1 MIFNS
6 LVYLIFL
13 PVVLLL
19 LTGAAERCKWIL
31 LLAAS
36 YLFYM
41 WWNPSLIVLILTSTA
56 VSYFCALMIERSER
70 RKVRIFFLTV
80 SLVILF
86 GFLFFFKYFNFFTSL
101 TADICALFGLS
112 VPKTSLDLILP
123 VGISF
128 YTFQTL
134 SYVIDVC
141 RGTISAESHFGYYAL
156 YVSFFP
162 QLVAGP
168 IERPENLLPQLKQKI
183 VFTREN
189 IRAGLSA
196 MAVGYF
202 KKIAAAD
209 LLAGY
214 VNSVYNAPA
223 EQSGTAVAIATLL
236 FTIQIYCDFSGY
248 SDIAV
253 GTARLMG
260 IRLMKNFDLPYSS
273 SSVKEFWDRW
283 HISLSSWLRDY
294 LYFPLGGNR
303 KGKIRAQINIF
314 IVFLASGLWHGA
326 NLTFVLWGVVHGA
339 ARITENLLYPLRRKL
354 FSSMSQKGS
363 WILEGI
369 FRIFTFVFISF
380 TWIFFRANSISDL
393 SVLLRALVT
402 DLSLSQN
409 ALRSAMSVMGMS
421 GTELILTLLTVLCL
435 ILIDLLTQ
443 EREKTADVL
452 SADQKTIDRTAETVQ
467 LFWIVICAALLLVSS
482 GGSSS
487 FIYFQ
492 F

>member
-6 LVYLIFL
+6 FIYLIFL

-19 LTGAAERCKWIL
+19 LAAGGERLKWII

-41 WWNPSLIVLILTSTA
+41 WWNPSLIVLILTATV
-56 VSYFCALMIERSER
+56 VSYVCARVIEQSSRRSV
-70 RKVRIFFLTV
+70 KILALTA
-80 SLVILF
+80 SLVVLF
-86 GFLFFFKYFNFFTSL
+86 GFLFFFKYFNFFASL
-101 TADICALFGLS
+101 TADICGLFGFS
-112 VPKTSLDLILP
+112 VKKTALDLILP

-134 SYVIDVC
+134 SYVIDVY
-141 RGTISAESHFGYYAL
+141 RGTIPAERHFGYYAL

-168 IERPENLLPQLKQKI
+168 IERPENLLPQLRQKI
-183 VFTREN
+183 VFSREN
-189 IRAGLSA
+189 FRAGLSM
-196 MAVGYF
+196 MALGYF
-202 KKIAAAD
+202 KKIVAAD

-214 VNSVYNAPA
+214 VNAVYNSP
-223 EQSGTAVAIATLL
+223 EGQSGTAVLFATLL
-236 FTIQIYCDFSGY
+236 FTVQIYCDFSGY

-253 GTARLMG
+253 GTSRLIG
-260 IRLMKNFDLPYSS
+260 IRLMKNFDLPYTA

-303 KGKIRAQINIF
+303 KGKFRSQLNIF

-326 NLTFVLWGVVHGA
+326 NLTFVLWGLIHGI
-339 ARITENLLYPLRRKL
+339 ARVAENLLYPLRKKL
-354 FSSMSQKGS
+354 FAAAGEKKSALLE
-363 WILEGI
+363 WIC
-369 FRIFTFVFISF
+369 RIFTFIFISF
-380 TWIFFRANSISDL
+380 TWLFFRANNISDL
-393 SVLLRALVT
+393 GTLLMSLFT
-402 DLSLSQN
+402 DFSLLPD
-409 ALRSAMSVMGMS
+409 AVRSSMAVMGMS
-421 GTELILTLLTVLCL
+421 GLELVLTIVSVVCLAGLDRLTR
-435 ILIDLLTQ
+435 
-443 EREKTADVL
+443 ERENSEHVP
-452 SADQKTIDRTAETVQ
+452 SHVRSMAETVQ
-467 LFWIVICAALLLVSS
+467 LFWIVIIAALLLVSS